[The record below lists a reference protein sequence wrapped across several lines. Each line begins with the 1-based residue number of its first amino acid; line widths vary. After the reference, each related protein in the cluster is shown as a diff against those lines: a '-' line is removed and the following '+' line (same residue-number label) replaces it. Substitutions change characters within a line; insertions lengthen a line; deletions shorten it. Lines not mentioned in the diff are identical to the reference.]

1 MKNVLVA
8 NKDRMTVMMEA
19 DMLTFG
25 RSGLDGTLAAPR
37 PRPPGR
43 RSVCKRHLDG
53 PPLAPER
60 LSLHARATPGGG
72 SWGITGPRTEWRIE
86 MRRLLLVARFSGRL
100 RVHAASSWS
109 WPRSF
114 STFSSRPGV
123 GVVIRATL
131 SPRPEIVCATVSA
144 RIGACRVHVQG
155 GPGAGGGGTFVH
167 TFPVR
172 IVGFCGG
179 GGVFELAFANSDLH
193 GRGRPLF
200 GNVQLKVNNLF
211 KAGFGSRIRG
221 RTYVRP
227 SPESGERGPD

>member
-1 MKNVLVA
+1 VQKTS
-8 NKDRMTVMMEA
+8 R
-19 DMLTFG
+19 
-25 RSGLDGTLAAPR
+25 RPAPR
-37 PRPPGR
+37 SRTIVVTCECHTWR
-43 RSVCKRHLDG
+43 RQLGHHGAADG
-53 PPLAPER
+53 MANRNETAPSGSAFQREI
-60 LSLHARATPGGG
+60 ART
-72 SWGITGPRTEWRIE
+72 
-86 MRRLLLVARFSGRL
+86 
-100 RVHAASSWS
+100 AASSWS

-193 GRGRPLF
+193 GRG
-200 GNVQLKVNNLF
+200 
-211 KAGFGSRIRG
+211 
-221 RTYVRP
+221 
-227 SPESGERGPD
+227 